1 MSQED
6 FVSKPDS
13 HLFDHSYL
21 GWRYYNSPATALDL
35 SLQRFSRFCS
45 LALDGSE
52 GGYCPVGTRANASWK
67 RPARVFSSW
76 YYRNISLIRIRHG
89 SGLSK
94 VFRATSARET
104 PE

>member
-45 LALDGSE
+45 LAPD
-52 GGYCPVGTRANASWK
+52 
-67 RPARVFSSW
+67 
-76 YYRNISLIRIRHG
+76 
-89 SGLSK
+89 
-94 VFRATSARET
+94 
-104 PE
+104 